1 MENIHP
7 TFDKLLSQS
16 DRERFLSQRAK
27 TIWLTGLS
35 GSGKSTVASGL
46 EQMLFKAGYLVAVL
60 DGDNTRAG
68 LNQDLGFSLADRREN
83 IRRVAE
89 VSKLFND
96 CGVICINSFITP
108 TDEIRGLA
116 EEIVGADNFILVYV
130 DASLKVCQERDVKGL
145 YKKAKQGELK
155 DFTGFDSDF
164 AVPKNPALAVDTDK
178 QTVEESVSEMFEFIA
193 PKIKLTTD

>member
-7 TFDKLLSQS
+7 TFDKLLSRS

-27 TIWLTGLS
+27 TVWLTGLS
-35 GSGKSTVASGL
+35 GSGKSTIAIGL
-46 EQMLFKAGYLVAVL
+46 ERRLFEAGYLASVL

-68 LNQDLGFSLADRREN
+68 LNQDLGFSLADRQEN

-96 CGVICINSFITP
+96 GGVICINSFITP

-116 EEIVGADNFILVYV
+116 EEIIGADNFILVFV
-130 DASLKVCQERDVKGL
+130 DASLRVCEERDVKGL

-155 DFTGFDSDF
+155 DFTGLDSDF
-164 AVPKNPALAVDTDK
+164 AVPKKPALAVDTDK
-178 QTVEESVSEMFEFIA
+178 RMVEESVSEVFEFIA
-193 PKIKLTTD
+193 SKIKLTTD